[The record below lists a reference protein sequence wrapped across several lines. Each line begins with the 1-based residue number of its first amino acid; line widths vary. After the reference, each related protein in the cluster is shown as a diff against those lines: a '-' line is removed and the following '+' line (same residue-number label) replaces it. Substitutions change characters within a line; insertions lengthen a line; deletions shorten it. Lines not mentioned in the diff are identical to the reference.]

1 VQRKWEF
8 PGWALKIASFVT
20 IQIGM
25 LKIACPDWQFG
36 VLVAIYSAFGS
47 V

>member
-1 VQRKWEF
+1 
-8 PGWALKIASFVT
+8 
-20 IQIGM
+20 M

-47 V
+47 VWHLHTVFFYAFCTPAWVF